1 MDKFK
6 EMQIFTRIAERNSF
20 TLAAD
25 DLMLPR
31 ATVTNSIKRLES
43 RLGVRLLERTTRQ
56 VRLTLDGEHYYEKC
70 IKLLGELEEVENS
83 FLKHSPKGV
92 LRVNLQGTLAKHF
105 VIPFLPEFLKRYPDI
120 KVHIAEDDRLID
132 LVKEGVD
139 CVLRAGELQDSS
151 LIVKPLAKM
160 EIVTVA
166 SPEYLEHYGTPKDLK
181 SLQGHMGIAYSL
193 DVKARPS
200 EFDFL
205 VGSKVV
211 SVNLNSLVAVSGAEV
226 YTASAKAGLGLIQV
240 PKYRIKHELEV
251 GQLVPVLTQFPV
263 PHMPVSALYPHKKHL
278 SLRTSVFVDWLD
290 ELFKADLFLSS

>member
-6 EMQIFTRIAERNSF
+6 EMQIFSRVAERNSF
-20 TLAAD
+20 TLAAE
-25 DLMLPR
+25 DLAVPR

-56 VRLTLDGEHYYEKC
+56 VRLTLDGEQYYEKC

-105 VIPFLPEFLKRYPDI
+105 VIPRLPDFLKRYPDI
-120 KVHIAEDDRLID
+120 KIHIAEDDRLID
-132 LVKEGVD
+132 LVKEGID

-151 LIVKPLAKM
+151 LIVKPLTQL

-166 SPEYLEHYGTPKDLK
+166 SPEYLDQYGTPKDLNA
-181 SLQGHMGIAYSL
+181 LQGHNGIAYSL

-205 VGSKVV
+205 VKNKLV

-240 PKYRIKHELEV
+240 PKYRIRHELET
-251 GQLVPVLTQFPV
+251 GELVPILTQFSV
-263 PHMPVSALYPHKKHL
+263 PSMPVSALYPHKKHL
-278 SLRTSVFVDWLD
+278 SQRTGVFVDWLA
-290 ELFKADLFLSS
+290 EVFNKA

>member
-6 EMQIFTRIAERNSF
+6 EMQIFSRVAERNSF
-20 TLAAD
+20 TLAAE
-25 DLMLPR
+25 DLVVPR

-56 VRLTLDGEHYYEKC
+56 VRLTLDGEQYYEKC

-105 VIPFLPEFLKRYPDI
+105 VIPRLPDFLKRYPDI
-120 KVHIAEDDRLID
+120 KIHIAEDDRLID
-132 LVKEGVD
+132 LVKEGID

-151 LIVKPLAKM
+151 LIVKPLTQL

-166 SPEYLEHYGTPKDLK
+166 SPEYLDQYGTPKDLNA
-181 SLQGHMGIAYSL
+181 LQNHNGIAYSL

-205 VGSKVV
+205 VKNKLV
-211 SVNLNSLVAVSGAEV
+211 SVHLNSLVAVSGAEV

-240 PKYRIKHELEV
+240 PKYRIRHELET
-251 GQLVPVLTQFPV
+251 GELVPILNQFSV
-263 PHMPVSALYPHKKHL
+263 PSIPVSALYPHKKHL
-278 SLRTSVFVDWLD
+278 SQRTSVFVDWLT
-290 ELFKADLFLSS
+290 EIFKKV